1 MQNKIENKYIITTTI
16 NNPTEA
22 IHKFDQMQ
30 DWKLIV
36 IGDKKTPSDYNLVN
50 GIYLNPEDQE
60 NYDKDLSDAIG
71 WNCIQRR
78 NFGLLKAFELGAEV
92 IATIDDDNIP
102 LENWGKNLL
111 VSKNIEL
118 NYYKT
123 DEIAFDPISITNHSN
138 LWHRGFPLQLLS
150 KRKSKK
156 IKKIICPDIQA
167 DFWNGDPDIDAI
179 CRMEHRPECKFENIY
194 FPFSSN
200 KFSPFNSQNTFLSK
214 KIIKDYFLFPHI
226 GRMDDI
232 WASYY
237 VESLGYKVVYNFP
250 TVYQDRNEHDL
261 TIDLKKEVIGYE
273 NNLKLLNELKTNPN
287 NILNFIPERSKD
299 AFKLYQRHFS

>member
-50 GIYLNPEDQE
+50 GIYLSPEDQE

-102 LENWGKNLL
+102 LDNWGKICSSL
-111 VSKNIEL
+111 K
-118 NYYKT
+118 
-123 DEIAFDPISITNHSN
+123 ISN
-138 LWHRGFPLQLLS
+138 
-150 KRKSKK
+150 
-156 IKKIICPDIQA
+156 
-167 DFWNGDPDIDAI
+167 
-179 CRMEHRPECKFENIY
+179 
-194 FPFSSN
+194 
-200 KFSPFNSQNTFLSK
+200 
-214 KIIKDYFLFPHI
+214 
-226 GRMDDI
+226 
-232 WASYY
+232 
-237 VESLGYKVVYNFP
+237 
-250 TVYQDRNEHDL
+250 
-261 TIDLKKEVIGYE
+261 
-273 NNLKLLNELKTNPN
+273 
-287 NILNFIPERSKD
+287 
-299 AFKLYQRHFS
+299 